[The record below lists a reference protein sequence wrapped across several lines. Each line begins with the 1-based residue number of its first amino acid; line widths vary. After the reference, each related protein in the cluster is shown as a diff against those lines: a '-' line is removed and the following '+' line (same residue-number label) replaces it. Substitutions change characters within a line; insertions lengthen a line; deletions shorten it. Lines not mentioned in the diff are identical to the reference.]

1 MRRFVLVVLLGLI
14 PQIALSQADPP
25 PFTKMMELSKVK
37 KVIEVD
43 TPAGVTRVLLTSRSE
58 GPRFVFVFAPGG
70 DGSVDFDTNAEGVMI
85 SRLPRN
91 PAFFFALEFLKKQAA
106 WAIIGVSKNYGDT
119 VSIKQRSDKGH
130 VEAVAQVGLRMR
142 DAYPK
147 SKIILIGHS
156 NGGITAGIQALR
168 LNPAFDAVVMSAPNL
183 DGLPSWKPEQVRI
196 PLLFITHKDDNC
208 KATAA
213 DKTIR
218 AAGDRFPVVVIQDPS
233 QGDSKECFKT
243 PAPHFFSY
251 AYGPYSDAILK
262 WAASL

>member
-1 MRRFVLVVLLGLI
+1 MRRFLLVVLLGFI
-14 PQIALSQADPP
+14 PQLALSQADPP
-25 PFTKMMELSKVK
+25 PFTKMMALANVK
-37 KVIEVD
+37 KVIQVD
-43 TPAGVTRVLLTSRSE
+43 TPAGVTPVLLTSGTE
-58 GPRFVFVFAPGG
+58 DPKFVFVFAPGG
-70 DGSVDFDTNAEGVMI
+70 DGTIDFGTNAEGVPI

-106 WAIIGVSKNYGDT
+106 WAIIAVPKNYGDK
-119 VSIKQRSDKGH
+119 VSTKQRLDKEH
-130 VEAVAQVGLRMR
+130 VEAVRQVGLRIR

-147 SKIILIGHS
+147 GKIILIGHS

-168 LNPAFDAVVMSAPNL
+168 PNPAFDAVVMSAPNL
-183 DGLPSWKPEQVRI
+183 DELPFWKPEQVRV

-208 KATAA
+208 KATSA

-233 QGDSKECFKT
+233 PGNSWECFKT
-243 PAPHFFSY
+243 PSPHFFSH

-262 WAASL
+262 WAASF

>member
-1 MRRFVLVVLLGLI
+1 MRRFLLAVLLGLI
-14 PQIALSQADPP
+14 PQFALGQADSP

-37 KVIEVD
+37 NIIELD
-43 TPAGVTRVLLTSRSE
+43 TPAGVTRVLVTSRSE
-58 GPRFVFVFAPGG
+58 DPRFVFVFAPGG
-70 DGSVDFDTNAEGVMI
+70 DGGVDFDTNAERAMI
-85 SRLPRN
+85 SRFPRD
-91 PAFFFALEFLKKQAA
+91 PAFFFALEFLKKQAT
-106 WAIIGVSKNYGDT
+106 WAIIGVPKNYGGT
-119 VSIKQRSDKGH
+119 VSIRQRSDKEH

-168 LNPAFDAVVMSAPNL
+168 VNPAFDAVVMSAPYVE
-183 DGLPSWKPEQVRI
+183 GLPFWKPEQVRV

-208 KATAA
+208 KSTSA

-218 AAGDRFPVVVIQDPS
+218 AAGDKFPVVVIQDPS
-233 QGDSKECFKT
+233 KGNSWECFKT

-251 AYGPYSDAILK
+251 AYGAYSEAILR

>member
-1 MRRFVLVVLLGLI
+1 MRRFVLVLLLGLI
-14 PQIALSQADPP
+14 PQLAFSQTDSP
-25 PFTKMMELSKVK
+25 PFTKMMEISQVK
-37 KVIEVD
+37 KIIDVN
-43 TPAGVTRVLLTSRSE
+43 TPEGMTRVLVTSRSDDP
-58 GPRFVFVFAPGG
+58 GLVFVFAPGG
-70 DGSVDFDTNAEGVMI
+70 DGAIDFNTNAEGVMT
-85 SRLPRN
+85 SRSPRN
-91 PAFFFALEFLKKQAA
+91 PAFFFAPEFLKKQAA
-106 WAIIGVSKNYGDT
+106 WVIVGVPKNYGDT
-119 VSIKQRSDKGH
+119 VSIKQRSEKGH
-130 VEAVAQVGLRMR
+130 FEAVAQVGLRMR

-147 SKIILIGHS
+147 SKMILIGHS

-183 DGLPSWKPEQVRI
+183 DGLPSWKPEQVRV
-196 PLLFITHKDDNC
+196 PLLFITHKDDKC
-208 KATAA
+208 KATSA